1 MKSINIS
8 LEKNSYEIVIKQNIF
23 EDVSEQINSVY
34 DGKKLAVITDEN
46 VYSIYGVAL
55 DNFLKSGNY
64 EVCFIVL
71 PAGEKSKSLD
81 TLSYIYSKLTEYK
94 ITRTDMLIAFG
105 GGVVGDVAGF
115 AAATYL
121 RGIAYIQIPTTLLS
135 QVDSSIGG
143 KVAVNLSEGKNLVGN
158 FYQPKKVIIDTN
170 FLNTLPNRYLKD
182 GMAEV
187 IKYAVLF
194 DSEFFCFLNT
204 VNAREN
210 LEIIIEKCVS
220 FKRDIVIEDEFE
232 KGNRAVLNLGHT
244 IGHAIEKCSDFNISH
259 GSAVA
264 VGMAMISKSA
274 FLNGNSDKDI
284 TNEIIK
290 ILKKYNLPFS
300 TEFKKSELYDIMLND
315 KKCDGDDIT
324 LILPKKIGECKMV
337 KIKKENLINY
347 L

>member
-1 MKSINIS
+1 MKKVTVNK
-8 LEKNSYEIVIKQNIF
+8 ENKYEILIADNLL
-23 EDVSEQINSVY
+23 NSS
-34 DGKKLAVITDEN
+34 GELIRAVTKAKTAAIITDDIVDEL
-46 VYSIYGVAL
+46 YSNRVVNSL
-55 DNFLKSGNY
+55 KKSGFETVKFVFKN
-64 EVCFIVL
+64 
-71 PAGEKSKSLD
+71 GEKSKNIS
-81 TLSYIYSKLTEYK
+81 TLSEILEFLATNHL
-94 ITRTDMLIAFG
+94 TRTDVIIALG
-105 GGVVGDVAGF
+105 GGVVGDIAGF
-115 AAATYL
+115 AAGCYL
-121 RGIAYIQIPTTLLS
+121 RGIDYVQIPTTLLS
-135 QVDSSIGG
+135 AVDSSVGG
-143 KVAVNLSEGKNLVGN
+143 KTAIDLQSGKNLAGL
-158 FYQPKKVIIDTN
+158 FYSPKLVICDYKT
-170 FLNTLPNRYLKD
+170 LDTLPDSIFSD

-194 DSEFFCFLNT
+194 DSEFFDFLNT

-210 LEIIIEKCVS
+210 LEIIIEKCVL

-244 IGHAIEKCSDFNISH
+244 IGHAIEKCSDFNVSH

-264 VGMAMISKSA
+264 IGMAMISKSA
-274 FLNGNSDKDI
+274 FLNGNSDEDI
-284 TNEIIK
+284 TNEIIE
-290 ILKKYNLPFS
+290 ILKKYSLPFS